1 MSCILWRRRG
11 ICRFRC
17 FSRSSRLFVKQFH
30 GLLIQFLVALDHKF
44 LECKETLDSDNLV
57 DDLLMDWVKLSFLA
71 GFEELGVTD
80 AEFGH

>member
-1 MSCILWRRRG
+1 
-11 ICRFRC
+11 
-17 FSRSSRLFVKQFH
+17 
-30 GLLIQFLVALDHKF
+30 LVALDHKF